1 MSVTAAVNAIREV
14 EAYGP
19 NNDGGQRRFTVA
31 ASTDIPKGS
40 LLKFADPRTAS
51 QSTGTG
57 DMVAG
62 VSAMDKEGDDPST
75 EISVWTNGIYEFT
88 ASGSIT
94 AGNNVQSAVDTTAN
108 TVVVTGD
115 VATSSSI
122 IVGYA
127 LKSVS
132 TGERVQVRM
141 NL

>member
-1 MSVTAAVNAIREV
+1 MAVTAATNAVREV

-31 ASTDIPKGS
+31 AGTDIAKGS

-51 QSTGTG
+51 QSSGEG
-57 DMVAG
+57 DIIAG
-62 VSAMDKEGDDPST
+62 VAAMDKEGDDPST

-94 AGNNVQSAVDTTAN
+94 AGDHVQSSDVMVNGIITS
-108 TVVVTGD
+108 GD
-115 VATSSSI
+115 VANSTQI
-122 IVGYA
+122 IIGTA

-132 TGERVQVRM
+132 TTERVQVRM